1 MTTDQP
7 KPTNSVK
14 ETFIFFTITLGICW
28 LVLWGPLVVF
38 KVPVM
43 SFVSNV
49 KGPAWSRVPP
59 SRMPGRCPLLK
70 HRNSNEP
77 YGALHFISRRD

>member
-28 LVLWGPLVVF
+28 LVL
-38 KVPVM
+38 
-43 SFVSNV
+43 
-49 KGPAWSRVPP
+49 
-59 SRMPGRCPLLK
+59 
-70 HRNSNEP
+70 
-77 YGALHFISRRD
+77 